1 MVGFSTLNTAY
12 TGLATQARRID
23 VIGENIAN
31 ASTPGYRRRRV
42 DLGAIE
48 GPNGVGIYSG
58 ADRTGRGVEIRSI
71 DRVLDPVLERHA
83 RAEAGRAADLKVGAE
98 ALSELESRW
107 TSFGETGIAQGIRDL
122 GAAFDELVNQPDDL
136 AIRNITLQRAEG
148 LATEITAAAGEG
160 ADVRSSLVQRTSTL
174 VDRVNSIS
182 TSIAG
187 LHTPIVAARAAGA
200 DGSSLEDRRDQL
212 IDELTSITNASVLY
226 GETGGV
232 RIAVDGYSLVADD
245 QTSAIG
251 MTATPDPSLPTGMDR
266 VAVTAAGGRELTFN
280 GGDLAGT
287 LRAANTLIP
296 DQVRRLDQLATDLA
310 NSMNAIHA
318 AGTGLDGGSGR
329 NLFTIGS
336 GAATFAVSTDVVG
349 RPERLAV
356 AGAAA
361 GPLDTTTAEQLADL
375 VDAPD
380 GPAARWTALVADLAG
395 ITAANRTRADA
406 AGDAASAAEQNRISV
421 SGVSLDEEMTE
432 LISAQRSY
440 EAAARVISAVDG
452 MLDTLINRTGLVGR

>member
-1 MVGFSTLNTAY
+1 MSGFSTLNTAY
-12 TGLATQARRID
+12 TGLAAQARRID

-48 GPNGVGIYSG
+48 GPNSVGIYSG

-98 ALSELESRW
+98 ALSELEARW
-107 TSFGETGIAQGIRDL
+107 TSFGEVGIAQGIRDL

-136 AIRNITLQRAEG
+136 AMRNIALQRAEG
-148 LATEITAAAGEG
+148 LATEVTTAAAEG
-160 ADVRSSLVQRTSTL
+160 ADVGASLVQRASTL
-174 VDRVNSIS
+174 VDRVNSI
-182 TSIAG
+182 TAAIAEMN
-187 LHTPIVAARAAGA
+187 TPIVAARAAGA
-200 DGSSLEDRRDQL
+200 DSSSLEDGRDQL
-212 IDELTSITNASVLY
+212 IDELTSITNASVVY
-226 GETGGV
+226 SDIGGV
-232 RIAVDGYSLVADD
+232 RIAVDGYTLVADD
-245 QTSAIG
+245 RASAIE
-251 MTATPDPSLPTGMDR
+251 MTASPDPSLPTGMDR
-266 VAVTAAGGRELTFN
+266 ISVSAAGGRELTFT

-287 LRAANTLIP
+287 LRATNTLIP

-310 NSMNAIHA
+310 TSMNAVHA

-329 NLFTIGS
+329 NLFEIGS
-336 GAATFAVSTDVVG
+336 GAAGFAVSSDVVG

-356 AGAAA
+356 AGVGA
-361 GPLDTTTAEQLADL
+361 GPLDTTTAEQLAAL
-375 VDAPD
+375 IDAPD
-380 GPAARWTALVADLAG
+380 GPAAQWTALVADLAG
-395 ITAANRTRADA
+395 VTAASRTRADA
-406 AGDAASAAEQNRISV
+406 ADNAATAAEQNRISV

-440 EAAARVISAVDG
+440 EAAARVISTVDG

>member
-1 MVGFSTLNTAY
+1 MSGFSTLNTAY
-12 TGLATQARRID
+12 TGLAAQARRID

-48 GPNGVGIYSG
+48 GPNSVGIYSG

-98 ALSELESRW
+98 ALSELEARW
-107 TSFGETGIAQGIRDL
+107 TSFGEVGIAQGIRDL

-136 AIRNITLQRAEG
+136 AMRNITLQRAES
-148 LATEITAAAGEG
+148 LASEVTTAAAEG
-160 ADVRSSLVQRTSTL
+160 ADVGASLIQRAATL
-174 VDRVNSIS
+174 VDRVNSI
-182 TSIAG
+182 TAAIAEID
-187 LHTPIVAARAAGA
+187 LPIVAARAAGS
-200 DGSSLEDRRDQL
+200 DSSSLEDGRDKL
-212 IDELTSITNASVLY
+212 IDELTSITNASVVY
-226 GETGGV
+226 SDIGGV
-232 RIAVDGYSLVADD
+232 RIAVDGYPLVADGRA
-245 QTSAIG
+245 SAIE
-251 MTATPDPSLPTGMDR
+251 MAATPDPSFPMGMDR
-266 VAVTAAGGRELTFN
+266 ISVSAAGGRELTFT

-287 LRAANTLIP
+287 LRASNTLIP
-296 DQVRRLDQLATDLA
+296 DQVRRLDQLAADLA
-310 NSMNAIHA
+310 TSMNAIHA

-329 NLFTIGS
+329 NLFEIGS
-336 GAATFAVSTDVVG
+336 GAAGFAVSSDVVG

-356 AGAAA
+356 AGVGA
-361 GPLDTTTAEQLADL
+361 GPLDTATAEQLAAL
-375 VDAPD
+375 IDAPD
-380 GPAARWTALVADLAG
+380 GPAAQWTTLVADLAG
-395 ITAANRTRADA
+395 VTAANRTRADA
-406 AGDAASAAEQNRISV
+406 ADNAATAAEQNRISV

-440 EAAARVISAVDG
+440 EAAARVISTVDG